1 MKSRKY
7 ILAFGVAGVLA
18 SLPLPAS
25 AQVADFFCS
34 TFSVG
39 CEPAP
44 PPPPPPAPVAE
55 ETAPKKKVRHAKAK
69 PKRTA
74 APKTAETTPTADQ
87 APK

>member
-7 ILAFGVAGVLA
+7 ILAFSVAGVVA

-44 PPPPPPAPVAE
+44 PPPPPAPLPVAE
-55 ETAPKKKVRHAKAK
+55 EVVPKKKVRHAKAK
-69 PKRTA
+69 PKHTV
-74 APKTAETTPTADQ
+74 APKTADSASGAEQ
-87 APK
+87 PK